1 MEKHDIK
8 NLSFTELKADLS
20 ALGFTPYMAGQI
32 FSWLYKKGV
41 NSFEVMSNISRK
53 NISKLE
59 EKFYVGGLSLVKR
72 LKSKDG
78 TEKFLFE
85 LADRQVIE
93 AVFIP
98 AKGRNTLCLS
108 SQVGCKFKCSFC
120 ASGKNFVR
128 NLTVSEITS
137 QLSEITKI
145 TGKIVTNVVFMGIGE
160 PLDNYDNL
168 LGAIRILNS
177 SEGFN
182 IGARRI
188 TISTCGM
195 IPRIERLSDE
205 ALQVELSVSLHAV
218 DNELRSRLMPV
229 NKKYPLDK
237 LMPCLAHYIEKTGR
251 QVTFEYVLIKGINDS
266 LNDADKLSELS
277 STLNSKVNLI
287 VFNAQDNFSYQ
298 PPDKETVLAFK
309 GRLIK
314 NGTFVT
320 LRQARGDDISAACGQ
335 LRTGYSN

>member
-1 MEKHDIK
+1 M
-8 NLSFTELKADLS
+8 DLS
-20 ALGFTPYMAGQI
+20 TLGFAPYLATQI
-32 FSWLYKKGV
+32 FSWLYKKGA
-41 NSFEVMSNISRK
+41 NSFEVMSDISRK
-53 NISKLE
+53 NISRLE

-85 LADRQVIE
+85 LADRETIE

-108 SQVGCKFKCSFC
+108 SQAGCKFKCSFC

-137 QLSEITKI
+137 QLSEITNI
-145 TGKIVTNVVFMGIGE
+145 TGKAVTNVVFMGIGE
-160 PLDNYDNL
+160 PLDNYDNVL
-168 LGAIRILNS
+168 KAIRILNS
-177 SEGFN
+177 SGGFN

-188 TISTCGM
+188 TISSCGI
-195 IPRIERLSDE
+195 IPQIERLSDE
-205 ALQVELSVSLHAV
+205 GLQVELSISLHAV
-218 DNELRSRLMPV
+218 DNELRCRLMPV

-237 LMPCLAHYIEKTGR
+237 LIPSLARYIEKTDR
-251 QVTFEYVLIKGINDS
+251 QITFEYVLIKGVNDG
-266 LNDADKLSELS
+266 LNDADKLSKLS

-287 VFNAQDNFSYQ
+287 VFNAQDNFSCQ
-298 PPDKETVLAFK
+298 PPDKETVSAFK

-320 LRQARGDDISAACGQ
+320 LRQARGEDISAACGQ
-335 LRTGYSN
+335 LRTAHSG